1 MSDSL
6 IKLYPVCEGSGVGMI
21 VDARYSGPDGSG
33 NGGYVGGLLAG
44 ELAADTVTVTLRQPP
59 PLARELQ
66 VDRDESG
73 NGVRLWDGERLIAE
87 ALAGAIVVPPVPA
100 VPYEVALEGAEKY
113 RAAESHPFPRCF
125 VCGPER
131 EDGMGLEPGPVGE
144 GLVASP
150 WTPEDPS
157 YELLWAALDC
167 PGGWSCFQ
175 PGRPALLG
183 TMTAQVVELPEDGER
198 CVVMGL
204 ARSREGRKLHAAT
217 AAYGAD
223 GRLLGRA
230 EQIWIESR

>member
-1 MSDSL
+1 
-6 IKLYPVCEGSGVGMI
+6 MI
-21 VDARYSGPDGSG
+21 IDARYCGPDGSG
-33 NGGYVGGLLAG
+33 NGGYVAGLLSK
-44 ELAADTVTVTLRQPP
+44 ELTAHTVTVTLRQPP
-59 PLARELQ
+59 PLAHELRL
-66 VDRDESG
+66 DRDESG
-73 NGVRLWDGERLIAE
+73 NGVRLFDGERLIAE
-87 ALAGAIVVPPVPA
+87 AFTGAIVVPQVPA

-131 EDGMGLEPGPVGE
+131 EDGMGGMGLEPGPVGE

-150 WTPEDPS
+150 WTAESPS
-157 YELLWAALDC
+157 HELLWAALDC

-175 PGRPALLG
+175 PERPALLG
-183 TMTAQVVELPEDGER
+183 TMTAQVVELPRDGER

-230 EQIWIESR
+230 EQIWIQSR